1 MQHFLASWFVPMT
14 SIHRKI
20 TLAFMTLTALVVV
33 GAAFAFLD
41 LLFLEQRV
49 EQGMVVTNLEATV
62 QDMRREEKNLFLYQN
77 AAAGRDAETLA
88 SQALDR
94 LDDTPEIFA
103 MVAQAAQIHQLQR
116 ALEDYR
122 VALSSY
128 RLQTPTSSTLEA
140 TIRERGRTASQ
151 LVEALFVNERSSLK
165 QAITDAKWA
174 QAIGVA
180 VLAALLLAVGHLL
193 ARSVV
198 KPLKRLVADLN
209 PIAEG
214 RFDRLE
220 MSSRNA
226 EMITLRAAFN
236 RMLDELEA
244 RRRRLIQSEKLA
256 ALGVLVSGVAH
267 ELNNPLSNISTSSQ
281 LLLEELDSADHDT
294 LQDWAQTID
303 SETERARRIVDALQ
317 DFGRRQEP
325 HMEVTHLADLLER
338 TLLLLKG
345 QLRQTHATVENH
357 IPLDLT
363 LPADP
368 QRLQQV
374 FINLLR
380 NAAESGENLTLH
392 VRANTCSLSGSPFP
406 AGATVVGELGCDAD
420 KRQSM
425 IEISIEDNGA
435 GISPANLPR
444 VFEPF
449 YSTREP
455 GHGMGLGLYIVQE
468 IVQEH
473 DGCIAIASELGKGT
487 RVVVR
492 LPCGGHHP

>member
-1 MQHFLASWFVPMT
+1 MI

-20 TLAFMTLTALVVV
+20 TLAFSSLALLVAGV
-33 GAAFAFLD
+33 AALAFLD
-41 LLFLEQRV
+41 LLFLERQV
-49 EQGMVVTNLEATV
+49 EQGITITNLETAI
-62 QDMRREEKNLFLYQN
+62 QDMRRDEKNLFLYQDTN
-77 AAAGRDAETLA
+77 AGREADKFAVVALQELVLAPQALAAVGNVLQVGQLRTTLQTYRSLLAKHLQQLPTDNTLESSIREQGHLA
-88 SQALDR
+88 SQLAEELTDQ
-94 LDDTPEIFA
+94 E
-103 MVAQAAQIHQLQR
+103 R
-116 ALEDYR
+116 AL
-122 VALSSY
+122 LK
-128 RLQTPTSSTLEA
+128 
-140 TIRERGRTASQ
+140 TAIS
-151 LVEALFVNERSSLK
+151 E
-165 QAITDAKWA
+165 AKWA
-174 QAIGVA
+174 QVLGVGILS
-180 VLAALLLAVGHLL
+180 VLLVLVGWLLD
-193 ARSVV
+193 RSVIS
-198 KPLKRLVADLN
+198 PMKRLMADLT

-214 RFDRLE
+214 RFDRLDTRARSSE
-220 MSSRNA
+220 MAS
-226 EMITLRAAFN
+226 LREAFN

-267 ELNNPLSNISTSSQ
+267 ELNNPLSNISSSNQ
-281 LLLEELDSADHDT
+281 LLLEELDTADHDT
-294 LQDWAQTID
+294 LRDWARTID

-325 HMEVTHLADLLER
+325 RMETIHLADLLER

-345 QLRQTHATVENH
+345 HMRKTNTTVENH

-363 LPADP
+363 LRGDA

-392 VRANTCSLSGSPFP
+392 LRANACSLSGSPFP
-406 AGATVVGELGCDAD
+406 PEATVVGELGCHLLN
-420 KRQSM
+420 RQSM
-425 IEISIEDNGA
+425 IEISIDDNGS
-435 GISPANLPR
+435 GIPTAILPR

-449 YSTREP
+449 YTTREP

-473 DGCIAIASELGKGT
+473 DGCIAIASQAGHGT

-492 LPCGGHHP
+492 LPCGGHPA